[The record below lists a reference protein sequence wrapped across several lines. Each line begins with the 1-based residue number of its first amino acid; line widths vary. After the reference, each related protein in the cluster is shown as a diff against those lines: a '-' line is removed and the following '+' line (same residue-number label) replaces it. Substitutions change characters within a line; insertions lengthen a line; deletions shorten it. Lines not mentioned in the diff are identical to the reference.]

1 MDKGQHIRLLITDN
15 SEKNVVAL
23 ATDLTFHLS
32 AATEDSTTKDSSD
45 TNGEW
50 NEYDVTN
57 RSGDIQFS
65 ALVGVG
71 TDPYSPATTEP
82 AAPEVIGGLSFADW
96 INKMGDTPINWKL
109 VMVSSTNNRLIGK
122 TICSGQGKLS
132 NLTAQGSAS
141 AANATYSGTL
151 NIYGAVTVGTD

>member
-65 ALVGVG
+65 ALAGVG

-96 INKMGDTPINWKL
+96 INQLEAGD
-109 VMVSSTNNRLIGK
+109 GK
-122 TICSGQGKLS
+122 QHQQPLDRQDHLLGTGQ
-132 NLTAQGSAS
+132 NLESDRTGLCFGS
-141 AANATYSGTL
+141 
-151 NIYGAVTVGTD
+151 